1 MIPAKPW
8 YREPWPWLLM
18 AGPAAVVVASIVSA
32 ILAIATA
39 DPLVSEYN
47 VKTEGAAKKAEVPWR
62 SD

>member
-1 MIPAKPW
+1 MTRANPW

-18 AGPAAVVVASIVSA
+18 AGPAIVVAACIVSA

-47 VKTEGAAKKAEVPWR
+47 VKTEGAAKTAEVP
-62 SD
+62 